1 MTVAF
6 KQFAFSPFSLFAYQI
21 LIWRLMGIMTIDK
34 AINNAIASLKMEGYD
49 IDDESIQHCKELLEN
64 KLTWEQYM
72 DIVKGKIKLRATD
85 K

>member
-49 IDDESIQHCKELLEN
+49 ID
-64 KLTWEQYM
+64 T
-72 DIVKGKIKLRATD
+72 
-85 K
+85 

>member
-1 MTVAF
+1 M
-6 KQFAFSPFSLFAYQI
+6 S
-21 LIWRLMGIMTIDK
+21 IMTIDK
-34 AINNAIASLKMEGYD
+34 AINNAIASLKTEGYD

-72 DIVKGKIKLRATD
+72 DIVKGKIKPWSSD

>member
-1 MTVAF
+1 
-6 KQFAFSPFSLFAYQI
+6 
-21 LIWRLMGIMTIDK
+21 MTIDK
-34 AINNAIASLKMEGYD
+34 AINNAIASLKTEGYD

-72 DIVKGKIKLRATD
+72 EFVKQRIRNDSTD